1 MRHSSEAGSHVA
13 YMQIRKVLALRGPNI
28 WANFPVIEAWVDLAE
43 WKDRSSD
50 TIPGFNDRLM
60 SWLPGMI
67 EHHCSIGERGGFFER
82 LRRGTYM
89 AHILEHVTLELQSQA
104 GVDVS
109 YGRARE
115 MSEEGV
121 YKVVF
126 KYRDETLGR
135 ECLAAARD
143 LIMAAALGQPY
154 DVAAIVERLRDTAE
168 ENLLGPSTNSIV
180 QAARRRNIPWKRLN
194 RHSLIQLGYGA
205 RQHRIRAA
213 ESDQTG
219 SIAEAIAQDKQ
230 LTRTLLEAAGVPVAR
245 GFVVDNEDDAWET
258 AQLWVGLP
266 VVVKPQDGNQ
276 GRGVATNLS
285 TEEQVRAAYKAAL
298 EEGDSVIVER
308 YAPGDDYR
316 LLVIGG
322 KLVAASRREP
332 AHVIGDGVHTVQ
344 QLIDEKNLDPRRAEH
359 HANVLS
365 RIKVD
370 DVAQIVLKD
379 QGLTTESVPEAGRRV
394 LIRRNANLSTG
405 GTATD
410 VTDAVHPEVVAR
422 AIEAA
427 KVVGLDIAGI
437 DVIAQD
443 ITKPLEAQGGIIVEV
458 NAAPGLR
465 MHLAPSD
472 GRPRDVGAAIVD
484 MMFPAGDNGR
494 IPIAAVTG
502 INGKTTVTRFIA
514 HILRGETDCVG
525 MTCTDGIY
533 INERRIDSDDCSGPV
548 SAGMVLM
555 NPQVNA
561 AVFETARGG
570 ILRAGLA
577 FNECKVA
584 VVTNIGDGD
593 HLGLNDINTV
603 EELAKVKRTIVDVV
617 AKDGYAVLNANDPL
631 VVEMAGY
638 CPGKVLYFAIDPTNP
653 VIAAHRKQG
662 GAAIYVRNGFITLAQ
677 GSREERLIAVDD
689 LPLTY
694 GGRISFEVENALAAL
709 GAAWAMGVRRSTL
722 TARAVSFST
731 DMNKV
736 PGRFNVLDVNGGKVV
751 VDYGHNAHS
760 LRAMIE
766 AMDIFPH
773 RRKIATYSMA
783 GDRRDC
789 DLVNI
794 GELLGEHFDY
804 VILYEDHS
812 VRGREPGEISAL
824 MRIGLER
831 GRRVKHI
838 EEVVGA
844 IAAMEHS
851 LNQVRPGDLLLMQ
864 ADEID
869 ESVDFVR
876 SYIGRVKAARPAQP
890 AYMPRFVP
898 SVRPAAGRPAWA
910 PALLRTI
917 HAEAA
922 TCAGVLAHAPL
933 GAKAW

>member
-1 MRHSSEAGSHVA
+1 
-13 YMQIRKVLALRGPNI
+13 MQIRKVLTLRGPNI

-43 WKDRSSD
+43 WKDRSSE

-67 EHHCSIGERGGFFER
+67 EHQCSEGERGGFFAR

-126 KYRDETLGR
+126 KYRDEDLGR
-135 ECLAAARD
+135 ESLKAARD
-143 LIMAAALGQPY
+143 LIMAAALDEPF
-154 DVAAIVERLRDTAE
+154 DVVGTIERLRELAE

-180 QAARRRNIPWKRLN
+180 QAARRRNIPWRRLN

-205 RQHRIRAA
+205 KLRRIRAA

-245 GFVVDNEDDAWET
+245 GYAVKDENDAWET
-258 AQLWVGLP
+258 AQWMGMP

-276 GRGVATNLS
+276 GRGVATNLTS
-285 TEEQVRAAYKAAL
+285 EEQVRAAYRAAL
-298 EEGDSVIVER
+298 EEGDAVLVER
-308 YAPGDDYR
+308 YAAGDDYR

-344 QLIDEKNLDPRRAEH
+344 QLIDVANLDPRRADH
-359 HANVLS
+359 HSNVLS

-379 QGLTTESVPEAGRRV
+379 QGLTQDSVPAKGRTV

-410 VTDAVHPEVVAR
+410 VTDEVHPEVVAR

-443 ITKPLEAQGGIIVEV
+443 ITRPLEEQGGIIVEV

-465 MHLAPSD
+465 MHMSPSE

-484 MMFPAGDNGR
+484 MMFPKGENGR

-514 HILRGETDCVG
+514 HILRGESDTVG

-533 INERRIDSDDCSGPV
+533 INDRRIDSDDCSGPV

-555 NPQVNA
+555 NPKVEM

-593 HLGLNDINTV
+593 HLGLNDINSV
-603 EELAKVKRTIVDVV
+603 EDLAKVKRTIVDVV
-617 AKDGYAVLNANDPL
+617 ARDGYAVLNATDPL
-631 VVEMAGY
+631 VVEMAPH
-638 CPGKVLYFAIDPTNP
+638 CPGQVLFFAIDGTQP
-653 VIAAHRKQG
+653 VMAAHRKRG
-662 GAAIYVRNGFITLAQ
+662 GATIFVRNGSIVLAH
-677 GSREERLIAVDD
+677 GSREDELVDLND

-709 GAAWAMGVRRSTL
+709 GAGWAMGMRRSTL
-722 TARAVSFST
+722 TSRAMSFST

-736 PGRFNVLDVNGGKVV
+736 PGRFNVVDVRGGKVV

-760 LRAMIE
+760 LRAMID
-766 AMDIFPH
+766 AMEIFPH
-773 RRKIATYSMA
+773 RRRIATYSMA

-789 DLVNI
+789 DLIHI
-794 GELLGEHFDY
+794 GELLGDAFDH
-804 VILYEDHS
+804 VILYEAHS
-812 VRGREPGEISAL
+812 VRGRAPGEISAL
-824 MRIGLER
+824 MRIGLDR
-831 GRRVKHI
+831 GHRVRRI
-838 EEVVGA
+838 EEIEGA
-844 IAAMEHS
+844 IPAMEYS
-851 LNQVRPGDLLLMQ
+851 LNLVRAGDLMLMQ

-876 SYIGRVKAARPAQP
+876 AYVGRAKPMPAVTP
-890 AYMPRFVP
+890 HLLVPRFTPNEAP
-898 SVRPAAGRPAWA
+898 SPS
-910 PALLRTI
+910 LLRVI
-917 HAEAA
+917 RAEAA
-922 TCAGVLAHAPL
+922 SCAGVLAHAPL